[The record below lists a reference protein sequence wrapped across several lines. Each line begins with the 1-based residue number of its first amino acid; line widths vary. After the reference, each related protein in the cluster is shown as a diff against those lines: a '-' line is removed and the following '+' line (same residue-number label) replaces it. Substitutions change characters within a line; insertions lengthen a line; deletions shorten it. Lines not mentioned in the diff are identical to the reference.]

1 MAEYRTAEGRRPDLE
16 AMEVAP
22 PEGYIGSQL
31 MPTFETTERTGTVY
45 YQSTSGAALAESA
58 AETGRSV
65 STAPS
70 EQAVAADSTTWTC
83 AEVIDRTYITPAEA
97 KCMGGMEKADMIGA
111 KVAKRNVMNAIEN
124 AIRAKV
130 LSGVTPSATFDAS
143 KFLLQVQTG
152 LEAMRLYD
160 GEKVLYGAS
169 ICIKG
174 VIRSMLADS
183 QMGPVFSRIVSG
195 TAPTVALGGMNLK
208 ILTEALA
215 VFLGVD
221 RVVAGRDSNWNIAA
235 ASGRIGLMTADNSGD
250 PLSHKWK
257 AVYGKNFLYLP
268 DGKQPFT
275 IETFYDNDDLT
286 NKYTCYANYG
296 LVELNSACLY
306 VFDGVTVA

>member
-1 MAEYRTAEGRRPDLE
+1 MEYKTQQGRRTDLE
-16 AMEVAP
+16 AMEVAL
-22 PEGYIGSQL
+22 PEGYIGAQL
-31 MPTFETTERTGTVY
+31 MPTFEVEDRTGTVY
-45 YQSTSGAALAESA
+45 YQGTSGAAIAESA
-58 AETGRSV
+58 AETSRGA
-65 STAPS
+65 STAPG
-70 EQAVAADSTTWTC
+70 EQAIAASTTTWTC

-97 KCMGGMEKADMIGA
+97 KSMGGMGKADAVGA

-130 LSGVTPSATFDAS
+130 LSGVTASATFDAS

-152 LEAMRLYD
+152 LEAMRLYE
-160 GEKVLYGAS
+160 GEKILYGAS

-174 VIRSMLADS
+174 VIRSMLTDS
-183 QMGPVFSRIVSG
+183 QMGPVFSRIISG

-221 RVVAGRDSNWNIAA
+221 RVVAGRDSNWNV
-235 ASGRIGLMTADNSGD
+235 SGYEGRIGLMTADNSGD

-257 AVYGKNFLYLP
+257 AIYGKNYLYLP

-275 IETFYDNDDLT
+275 IETFYDDDDLT

-296 LVELNSACLY
+296 LVEFNSSCLY
-306 VFDGVTVA
+306 VFEGVTVA